1 MTGGYATTRCD
12 KKRGTGSMT
21 GTMMKAGLAILLGTA
36 AATTVAARDQAPS
49 TEPGSTA
56 PGRAGEDAQ
65 RRADATLRQMT
76 QDERTVLT
84 HGIMPLPVGAT
95 PPPIPADAIPGAGYV
110 GGVARLGIPALKE
123 TDASLGVAY
132 VFGLRRDGA
141 TALPSGLA
149 MASTWNPALIEQG
162 GAMIGAEA
170 RAKGFNVMLAGG
182 VNLMRDPRN
191 GRNFEY
197 FGEDPL
203 LSGTLAGHAIRGIQ
217 SNHIIATIKHFALNG
232 QETGRKFVDSRIS
245 EGAAR
250 ESDLLAFQLGIEIGN
265 PGSVMCA
272 YNKVNGDPA
281 CSSNWLL
288 NTVLKRDWG
297 YKGFVMSDWG
307 AVPDLQAAMNG
318 LDQQS
323 GGQLDKA
330 MFFDRPLAEAAAGK
344 PAWAAR
350 RDDMNRRVLWAIYD
364 NGLDKFPVSPGGKI
378 DFDAHGRIAQDTA
391 EQGIVLLRNER
402 GALPLAASAKRIAVI
417 GGYADTGVVSGAGSS
432 QVQGQGGPA
441 VSIPLGGGSGF
452 AAFIQEAYHRSVPL
466 KAIKAQAGDATVTY
480 RNGRYISEA
489 VTQAKQ
495 ADVAIVFA
503 TQWSTE
509 GFDQPDLTLPN
520 GQDALIAAVADANPN
535 TIVVLE
541 TGGPVLMPWLGKT
554 AAVVEA
560 WYPGARG
567 AEAIANVLFGKTN
580 PSGRLPITF
589 PAAEKQLPRAKVDGF
604 DVLEPDFTGN
614 PPHADMALVAN
625 YDIEGSDLGYR
636 WFARKGEKPLFP
648 FGHGLSYTAFATS
661 GLKTDGATATFTLTN
676 TGKRAGAT
684 VAQLYMVTQAGAPR
698 QRLVGYAR
706 VDLAAGASQPIT
718 VAIDP
723 RLLADWKNGTWSIAG
738 GDYGFALGENAD
750 ALGPVVTVRMKAR
763 RW

>member
-110 GGVARLGIPALKE
+110 GGVARLGVPALKE

-170 RAKGFNVMLAGG
+170 RAKGFNVMLTGG

-272 YNKVNGDPA
+272 YNKVNGDFG
-281 CSSNWLL
+281 LL
-288 NTVLKRDWG
+288 QQLAAEHGAQARLG
-297 YKGFVMSDWG
+297 LQGFRHVGLGRG
-307 AVPDLQAAMNG
+307 ARS
-318 LDQQS
+318 S
-323 GGQLDKA
+323 GGDERAGPAIGRTARQGDVL
-330 MFFDRPLAEAAAGK
+330 RP
-344 PAWAAR
+344 
-350 RDDMNRRVLWAIYD
+350 
-364 NGLDKFPVSPGGKI
+364 
-378 DFDAHGRIAQDTA
+378 
-391 EQGIVLLRNER
+391 
-402 GALPLAASAKRIAVI
+402 AAS
-417 GGYADTGVVSGAGSS
+417 
-432 QVQGQGGPA
+432 
-441 VSIPLGGGSGF
+441 
-452 AAFIQEAYHRSVPL
+452 RSRRR
-466 KAIKAQAGDATVTY
+466 QT
-480 RNGRYISEA
+480 RMGR
-489 VTQAKQ
+489 
-495 ADVAIVFA
+495 
-503 TQWSTE
+503 
-509 GFDQPDLTLPN
+509 
-520 GQDALIAAVADANPN
+520 
-535 TIVVLE
+535 
-541 TGGPVLMPWLGKT
+541 T
-554 AAVVEA
+554 A
-560 WYPGARG
+560 R
-567 AEAIANVLFGKTN
+567 
-580 PSGRLPITF
+580 
-589 PAAEKQLPRAKVDGF
+589 
-604 DVLEPDFTGN
+604 
-614 PPHADMALVAN
+614 
-625 YDIEGSDLGYR
+625 
-636 WFARKGEKPLFP
+636 
-648 FGHGLSYTAFATS
+648 
-661 GLKTDGATATFTLTN
+661 
-676 TGKRAGAT
+676 
-684 VAQLYMVTQAGAPR
+684 
-698 QRLVGYAR
+698 
-706 VDLAAGASQPIT
+706 
-718 VAIDP
+718 
-723 RLLADWKNGTWSIAG
+723 
-738 GDYGFALGENAD
+738 
-750 ALGPVVTVRMKAR
+750 
-763 RW
+763 